1 MRVRWTVGDVS
12 FATPENS
19 NQSPQ
24 DDIIYDWNEV
34 ERHGPVI
41 SHKFELVDE
50 TLRDGIQ
57 SPSVT
62 NPSIAHKL
70 EILHCQEALGIE
82 NSDVGLPG
90 AGALAVSDVTRLVE
104 EIRDQHLKIKPN
116 CAARTHPAD
125 VRAVID
131 ISQKTGVAIEVC
143 AFLGS
148 SPVRQLV
155 EGWDVAHMTKLVVEA
170 TDLAVK
176 NGLPL
181 SFVTEDTIRSHPT
194 TLRTLFKAAIDHG
207 ATRLILCDTVGH
219 ATPDGLYNLLRFT
232 RKVIDETGAKVAIDW
247 HGHNDRGLSLTLCL
261 SALEFGIDRVHG
273 TCLGV
278 GERVGNASI
287 DQTLLNLKLLGVIDR
302 DLRALRKYV
311 DLVSEYYGVPIPY
324 NYPAFGRDAFRTA
337 TGVHAAAIAKALLQ
351 GRRDLADRVYSSVPA
366 ADLGCRQLIEIGFYS
381 GKANVQ
387 VWLIERGIEPTEAR
401 IQAVLLAAKVSDT
414 TLTDAQVFQA
424 LDQAGLLEAQAQTAV
439 ASLA

>member
-1 MRVRWTVGDVS
+1 M
-12 FATPENS
+12 A
-19 NQSPQ
+19 QH
-24 DDIIYDWNEV
+24 DDIIFDWNELK
-34 ERHGPVI
+34 RHGPVI
-41 SHKFELVDE
+41 AHDFQLVDE

-62 NPSIAHKL
+62 NPSVAQKL
-70 EILHCQEALGIE
+70 ELLHCMESVGIE
-82 NSDVGLPG
+82 VADVGLPG
-90 AGALAVSDVTRLVE
+90 AGAQAVSDVTRLCE
-104 EIRDQHLKIKPN
+104 EIRDQKMAIRPN
-116 CAARTHPAD
+116 CAARTHRAD
-125 VRAVID
+125 VQAVVD
-131 ISQKTGVAIEVC
+131 IAQKVGTPIEVC

-155 EGWDVAHMTKLVVEA
+155 ENWDLEHMVRLVVEA

-176 NGLPL
+176 NGCPL
-181 SFVTEDTIRSHPT
+181 SFVTEDTIRSQPA

-219 ATPDGLYNLLRFT
+219 ATPDGLYNLLDFT

-261 SALEFGIDRVHG
+261 SALEFGVDRVHG
-273 TCLGV
+273 TILGV

-287 DQTLLNLKLLGVIDR
+287 DQLLLNLKLLAIGNR
-302 DLRALRKYV
+302 DLRALRTYV
-311 DLVSEYYGVPIPY
+311 DKVSEFYGVPIPY

-366 ADLGCRQLIEIGFYS
+366 AELGCKQVIEIGFYS

-387 VWLIERGIEPTEAR
+387 VWLMDRGMEPTDPR
-401 IQAVLLAAKVSDT
+401 IQAILARAKIADA
-414 TLTDAQVFQA
+414 TLTEGQVLQA
-424 LDQAGLLEAQAQTAV
+424 LAEAGLLDAPSALPTAQPA
-439 ASLA
+439 